1 MVQWL
6 QELRK
11 EKGLTQADM
20 AVRLGISEGYYS
32 MIESGQRKARMDVG
46 FVIRVAE
53 VTGTDALALL
63 QRAVESSRR

>member
-32 MIESGQRKARMDVG
+32 MIENGRRKARMDVG

>member
-32 MIESGQRKARMDVG
+32 MIESGQRKVRMDVG
-46 FVIRVAE
+46 FVLRVAE

>member
-32 MIESGQRKARMDVG
+32 MIESGRRKARMDVF
-46 FVIRVAE
+46 FVLRVAE
-53 VTGTDALALL
+53 ATGTDALALL

>member
-1 MVQWL
+1 MAQWL

-20 AVRLGISEGYYS
+20 AARLGITEGYYS
-32 MIESGQRKARMDVG
+32 MIESGRRKARMDVG

>member
-11 EKGLTQADM
+11 EKGLTQTDM

-32 MIESGQRKARMDVG
+32 MIESGRRKARMDVG
-46 FVIRVAE
+46 FVLRVAE